1 MEWAKERKRT
11 LMEKYTYEEFVEDV
25 RRFLLKELD
34 LREKQIYF
42 EAKDENGMTPNG
54 DRLFIEC
61 RANASGK
68 EVCGIHIEEMY
79 ANYQDGITV
88 EKIGNLIKKEI
99 EKIKVSGIMEKTKD
113 LNNYQKMKKDLFI
126 RLLNKKRH
134 EKELKNAV
142 YKEVGDIVGVL
153 YLRLGRQDGCISS
166 MKIRKDILKEWKLT
180 EEEVW
185 KNAVENTSLMTPPR
199 IYRWEE
205 LLVTPL
211 YSGDDFMNDEKLYF
225 LDRENF
231 AGLCLSTAL
240 RTNGAVAVF
249 LPGVAQRLADLL
261 NDSFYIVFTSIHE
274 AMIHAAQNVY
284 PEDLIKVMHDSI
296 KEATSEQ
303 DFLTDKLYFYNRNE
317 EKIAQYN
324 PKTAIIDVHFP
335 INPEE

>member
-1 MEWAKERKRT
+1 MEYQKKSYHMEAVCGSAHYQIAAYWSRVLNKPAIKAYQASRRGIVLTANYTAKQKGVKTGLALWQAKSACPDLVVVPPRMD
-11 LMEKYTYEEFVEDV
+11 LYLQFSSM
-25 RRFLLKELD
+25 
-34 LREKQIYF
+34 LREIYG
-42 EAKDENGMTPNG
+42 E
-54 DRLFIEC
+54 
-61 RANASGK
+61 
-68 EVCGIHIEEMY
+68 
-79 ANYQDGITV
+79 
-88 EKIGNLIKKEI
+88 
-99 EKIKVSGIMEKTKD
+99 
-113 LNNYQKMKKDLFI
+113 
-126 RLLNKKRH
+126 
-134 EKELKNAV
+134 
-142 YKEVGDIVGVL
+142 

>member
-1 MEWAKERKRT
+1 
-11 LMEKYTYEEFVEDV
+11 
-25 RRFLLKELD
+25 
-34 LREKQIYF
+34 
-42 EAKDENGMTPNG
+42 
-54 DRLFIEC
+54 
-61 RANASGK
+61 
-68 EVCGIHIEEMY
+68 
-79 ANYQDGITV
+79 
-88 EKIGNLIKKEI
+88 
-99 EKIKVSGIMEKTKD
+99 
-113 LNNYQKMKKDLFI
+113 
-126 RLLNKKRH
+126 
-134 EKELKNAV
+134 
-142 YKEVGDIVGVL
+142 
-153 YLRLGRQDGCISS
+153 

-274 AMIHAAQNVY
+274 AMIHAAKNVY

>member
-1 MEWAKERKRT
+1 MH
-11 LMEKYTYEEFVEDV
+11 
-25 RRFLLKELD
+25 
-34 LREKQIYF
+34 
-42 EAKDENGMTPNG
+42 P
-54 DRLFIEC
+54 
-61 RANASGK
+61 
-68 EVCGIHIEEMY
+68 
-79 ANYQDGITV
+79 DGITV

-225 LDRENF
+225 LDR
-231 AGLCLSTAL
+231 
-240 RTNGAVAVF
+240 
-249 LPGVAQRLADLL
+249 
-261 NDSFYIVFTSIHE
+261 
-274 AMIHAAQNVY
+274 
-284 PEDLIKVMHDSI
+284 
-296 KEATSEQ
+296 
-303 DFLTDKLYFYNRNE
+303 
-317 EKIAQYN
+317 
-324 PKTAIIDVHFP
+324 
-335 INPEE
+335 